1 MNEPDHVAPL
11 ITMLHRRDGTLAG
24 QCPDLAQDGLEPD
37 PMFVDRP
44 ELDARVGEGRRHR
57 AQLWAQT
64 LF

>member
-1 MNEPDHVAPL
+1 
-11 ITMLHRRDGTLAG
+11 
-24 QCPDLAQDGLEPD
+24 LEPD